1 MQRSTFIS
9 GQSPMRLTII
19 SILLC
24 LLTGCIK
31 LLPENAQLRIFNNS
45 TILFDYVLVNSPG
58 GKHMYHQITPGSSSD
73 YKKYR
78 FIYNY
83 AYLEVY
89 YNNQMLKLQPIDYVG
104 EEKLKSGNY
113 SYRITVNAGSLSLEC
128 VKD

>member
-1 MQRSTFIS
+1 
-9 GQSPMRLTII
+9 MRTL
-19 SILLC
+19 
-24 LLTGCIK
+24 LLTFLTLFTLMACEKPFPFSNTG
-31 LLPENAQLRIFNNS
+31 LRITNTS
-45 TILFDYVLVNSPG
+45 TYTFDSVLVNSPG